1 MTKMIDMTGKLVR
14 IETDPAQYKPYS
26 PTIEFEDTYVQFKVP
41 DTEVVDSNDDRII
54 LTMNGVAQYILRPFA
69 EALDDMNINL
79 QKSQAAKDATPQRR
93 K

>member
-1 MTKMIDMTGKLVR
+1 MKKVEITGKLVR

-26 PTIEFEDTYVQFKVP
+26 PTIEFEGVHVKFEVP
-41 DTEVVDSNDDRII
+41 ETEVADVHAEYTV

-69 EALDDMNINL
+69 EAIDDMNINL
-79 QKSQAAKDATPQRR
+79 QRSQAAKDATPQRR